1 MKKIIIIL
9 LVFTVSVGYSCT
21 GTSTSTESVSATA
34 VVQEGPIAK
43 DVSIQEFAELIK
55 NKGNAILLDVRT
67 PKEVASEHLANS
79 IHLDF
84 YTDSFNSELAK
95 LDKSKPILVYCH
107 SGGRSG
113 KTMAVLTEMGFK
125 EVYNMAGGIAAWEKA
140 DLPLEK

>member
-9 LVFTVSVGYSCT
+9 LAFTVSVGYSCT
-21 GTSTSTESVSATA
+21 GTTTQTNSTSA

-43 DVSIQEFAELIK
+43 DVSPKEFAELIK
-55 NKGNAILLDVRT
+55 NKENAILLDVRT

-79 IHLDF
+79 LHIDF
-84 YTDSFNSELAK
+84 YSESFKSELAK
-95 LDKSKPILVYCH
+95 LDKSKPVLVYCH

-113 KTMAVLTEMGFK
+113 KTMAALTEMGFT